1 MVGTT
6 PAPPSTTCTILGCDT
21 NRGGYG
27 NRRGLPQ
34 WNMDAALTRN
44 VGMIQSEWRR
54 LEDGSYGAEPRP
66 ARV

>member
-6 PAPPSTTCTILGCDT
+6 RHHQVQRVPILGHET

-34 WNMDAALTRN
+34 WNMDGALTKN
-44 VGMIQSEWRR
+44 VEMIKSEWRR
-54 LEDGSYGAEPRP
+54 LEGGSYGADE
-66 ARV
+66 AGGDV